1 VGTLVDLGIE
11 THVDPPGVN
20 KVREF
25 NADHGD
31 TWDGPL
37 DLVVV
42 RVVVS
47 LRVRESSHGHGG
59 SDGGRE

>member
-1 VGTLVDLGIE
+1 
-11 THVDPPGVN
+11 VDPSRVDE
-20 KVREF
+20 VREF

-37 DLVVV
+37 DLVVAH
-42 RVVVS
+42 VVVG
-47 LRVRESSHGHGG
+47 LRVGESSHGHGG